1 VSTYV
6 IIIERSELGSY
17 GAWSPDLPGC
27 VAAANHQDECLQLM
41 REAIEF
47 HLEGMRAHG
56 ETIPEP
62 TTVAAT
68 KASGGQLCRVIH
80 AGTASPAGS

>member
-6 IIIERSELGSY
+6 IIIERSERGSY
-17 GAWSPDLPGC
+17 GAWCPDLPGC
-27 VAAANHQDECLQLM
+27 VAAADHQDECLQLM

-56 ETIPEP
+56 ETIPKP
-62 TTVAAT
+62 TTVAAKGQQWST
-68 KASGGQLCRVIH
+68 VPGHPCRNGFASG
-80 AGTASPAGS
+80 